1 MQVSDHELSTAG
13 DQLITG
19 LYKRMKKHGKEQHS
33 SVLETV
39 AVCQLELN
47 ENYDAIQKRHDRQ
60 LIANELMD
68 LAVAAI
74 WGYLSLKETDSKW

>member
-1 MQVSDHELSTAG
+1 VQVSDHELSTAG

-19 LYKRMKKHGKEQHS
+19 LYKRMKKHGKEQHT

-47 ENYDAIQKRHDRQ
+47 EIYDAIQKK
-60 LIANELMD
+60 A
-68 LAVAAI
+68 
-74 WGYLSLKETDSKW
+74 